1 MDSPVEYKPN
11 EIYINEIYLYHG
23 RIKREKLGEREE
35 EGVRVIRRPLVS
47 IKYINGQYLP
57 IATSVASQ
65 PSTRGVGS
73 VKDLS
78 IIIPTLVL
86 RSESQKRYYTD
97 QAKI

>member
-35 EGVRVIRRPLVS
+35 EGVRVIRRPLGL
-47 IKYINGQYLP
+47 KYINGQYLL
-57 IATSVASQ
+57 IATSVAPQ
-65 PSTRGVGS
+65 PSTLSVGS

-78 IIIPTLVL
+78 IIIPALVL
-86 RSESQKRYYTD
+86 QSKSQKRYYID
-97 QAKI
+97 QVKI